1 MRWKI
6 RRFLANYGIALPIM
20 FLGLVLLVFLVNVNA
35 MQIPA
40 VQRGGAQAVAFWE
53 MLSNILV
60 VVASAFLSIGGMMI
74 GNIVQNQHRQQQEIR
89 EFRRQVAQEYRDY
102 LTWLLKIG
110 HHADFVQRTPKL
122 REKLPERGRSFDISP
137 EMRAKIIEKMPL
149 IWQFSSMYNEEDKDV
164 CEAVDAGIQSAFDYL
179 SIAGNHAESTVEYQA
194 VRQAYNVAMQKLTE
208 YEYRL

>member
-6 RRFLANYGIALPIM
+6 RRFLASYGFSLPIM
-20 FLGLVLLVFLVNVNA
+20 FLGLVLLVFLVNVDA

-40 VQRGGAQAVAFWE
+40 VRQGGAPAVAFWE
-53 MLSNILV
+53 MLSDILV

-74 GNIVQNQHRQQQEIR
+74 GNVVQNQHRQQQEIR
-89 EFRRQVAQEYRDY
+89 QFRRQIAQEYRDY
-102 LTWLLKIG
+102 LTWLLKTG
-110 HHADFVQRTPKL
+110 HHADFVQHTPRL

-149 IWQFSSMYNEEDKDV
+149 IWQFSSIYNDEDRDV
-164 CEAVDAGIQSAFDYL
+164 CEAVDAAIQSAFNYL
-179 SIAGNHAESTVEYQA
+179 SVAGNEGESAIEYHA
-194 VRQAYNVAMQKLTE
+194 VRQAYNIAMQKLTE